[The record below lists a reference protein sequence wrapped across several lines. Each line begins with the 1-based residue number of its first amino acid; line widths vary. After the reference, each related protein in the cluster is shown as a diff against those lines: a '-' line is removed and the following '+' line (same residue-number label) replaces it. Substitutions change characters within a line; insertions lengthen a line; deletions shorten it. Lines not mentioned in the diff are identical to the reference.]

1 MLAKSGGQ
9 NQTSQLFTKLLLSR
23 GKALKQINFQP
34 QPSFSNNLFK
44 ESKILKM
51 SGFINYKYTPFLRN
65 SLRKKNLQIFNDM
78 FTLLRLNYT
87 HNTHL
92 FDIPHRQTAHST
104 ASLHHKLGVTFK
116 ETPLKPS

>member
-23 GKALKQINFQP
+23 GKALKLINFQP

-51 SGFINYKYTPFLRN
+51 SGFINYKYAPFLRN
-65 SLRKKNLQIFNDM
+65 SLRKKN
-78 FTLLRLNYT
+78 
-87 HNTHL
+87 
-92 FDIPHRQTAHST
+92 
-104 ASLHHKLGVTFK
+104 
-116 ETPLKPS
+116 